1 MMARSRA
8 DTALV
13 RVWREHGCD
22 ASTAVMALANEGWWR
37 IRETI
42 GSFTRELVRL
52 NHAGVSPALM
62 RNRTRRERARLV
74 KAALLESYQ
83 THHRCC

>member
-1 MMARSRA
+1 MTARSWA
-8 DTALV
+8 DAALV
-13 RVWREHGCD
+13 CVWRDLAD
-22 ASTAVMALANEGWWR
+22 ASTAVTALANEGWWR
-37 IRETI
+37 M
-42 GSFTRELVRL
+42 RELVRL
-52 NHAGVSPALM
+52 NRAGVSPALM